1 MDRRDFLKGAAAM
14 SISGIFLSKFATTGA
29 EKAIRYFD
37 DYENMKCSKMLKSFP
52 ADLRNLPI
60 NEIIGEV
67 GKSFTGTEYVAGTLD
82 EHMNESLV
90 VKVTGLDCVTFV
102 ENALIMSRLVKK
114 GTTEFDDYKKELE
127 FIRYRGGKMDG
138 YPSRL
143 HYFSDWIYDN
153 QEKGVLEDITS
164 GIGGKAYNKTIDFMT
179 THPDSYKQ
187 LKNDPANLAAME
199 EVEAQMNKRQMYYI
213 PKGEVDQFYDLL
225 QTGDIIGTTTD
236 IAGLDITHTGFIYK
250 DGNGTHFMH
259 ASLPKKQV
267 MISNEELKEYLAGNK
282 KQSGVMVARPLAV

>member
-1 MDRRDFLKGAAAM
+1 MDRRDFLKGTVMM
-14 SISGIFLSKFATTGA
+14 SVSGIFLSKFSTTGA
-29 EKAIRYFD
+29 EKAFRYFD

-52 ADLRNLPI
+52 AELRDLPI
-60 NEIIGEV
+60 NEIIAEV

-82 EHMNESLV
+82 ENLNETLV

-102 ENALIMSRLVKK
+102 ENALIMARLVKR
-114 GTTEFDDYKKELE
+114 GTTEFEDYKKELE

-187 LKNDPANLAAME
+187 LKNDQPNFQAME
-199 EVEAQMNKRQMYYI
+199 EVEARMNSRQMYYI

-250 DGNGTHFMH
+250 DGDGTHFMH

-282 KQSGVMVARPLAV
+282 KQSGVMVARPMAL

>member
-1 MDRRDFLKGAAAM
+1 MDRRDFLKGTVMM
-14 SISGIFLSKFATTGA
+14 SVSGIFLSKFSTTGA
-29 EKAIRYFD
+29 EKAFRYFD

-52 ADLRNLPI
+52 AELRDLPI
-60 NEIIGEV
+60 NEIIAEV

-82 EHMNESLV
+82 ENLNETLV

-102 ENALIMSRLVKK
+102 ENALIMARLVKR
-114 GTTEFDDYKKELE
+114 GTTEFEDYKKELE

-187 LKNDPANLAAME
+187 LKNDAANFQAME
-199 EVEAQMNKRQMYYI
+199 EVEARMNSRQMYYI

-282 KQSGVMVARPLAV
+282 KQSGVMVARPMAL